1 MVKKYSHIFLA
12 VFLCNGIVAQAVKKL
27 SLEDYDLKGNV
38 KTCTVITDY
47 GQERFEFDSTGTLIK
62 IVTQYNK
69 NDQDITQFTYK
80 NGKLIEKRLESY
92 KNGKL
97 DTQTSMANFFEFD
110 TLSSTKKITEKII
123 SYDKAFFEE
132 QEIYLNEDNRVE
144 RIVTSHENGV
154 DEKKIE
160 YADYK
165 GEKTETTFLNGII
178 EESVRISKRKHRTG
192 KEVTVN
198 LRKDYVDGEPK
209 KAIER
214 QFDASGKLLSEEFFD
229 YDTKEQQFVS
239 LEKRSLVYDK
249 DGILEKELLTR
260 GKGTSEKAYIF
271 QFDDNEQK
279 NWVKKIITPG
289 NLYTTRRIIYF
300 KEDAVATDTI
310 D

>member
-1 MVKKYSHIFLA
+1 MVIKYSHIFLA
-12 VFLCNGIVAQAVKKL
+12 FFLCNGIFAQAVKKL
-27 SLEDYDLKGNV
+27 RLEDYDLKGNV

-69 NDQDITQFTYK
+69 DDQDITQFSYK

-97 DTQTSMANFFEFD
+97 DMQTSMANFFEFD

-132 QEIYLNEDNRVE
+132 QEFYLNDDNKVE
-144 RIVTSHENGV
+144 RIVTSHEDGV

-178 EESVRISKRKHRTG
+178 EESIRISKRKNKIG
-192 KEVTVN
+192 EEVTVK
-198 LRKDYVDGEPK
+198 LSKDYVDGEPK

-229 YDTKEQQFVS
+229 YDTKEKQFAS
-239 LEKRSLVYDK
+239 LEKRSLVYSQ
-249 DGILEKELLTR
+249 DGVLEKEILTR
-260 GKGTSEKAYIF
+260 GNGTSEKTYIF

-300 KEDAVATDTI
+300 KEDAVAMDTI